1 MKRHILILS
10 IILLF
15 TACINDAYDTGKLSS
30 EIELF
35 QAGLRAP
42 IGTATIRMDSLM
54 KGLDLDSGL
63 LVVENGVYTLRYTGE
78 IEPEGLLDSLN
89 GYDFPH
95 FDPFQS
101 SIPVYNATGETN
113 LPYALPINQYRY
125 SGTVYMNLPDFDSNR
140 FDVDS
145 VQLTHSLLRFEVN
158 TIGLGGPKHNTNIRV
173 HVQPQNDKALFTQSG
188 QTIHS
193 WNVLPAT
200 PTDVLCERLRLN
212 DGLNRIAFDVDIFVD
227 VTSSGDILITDAQ
240 QTYVQLLVSYPE
252 TVDYR
257 MIWGQ
262 STFSQQSQYASI
274 SLDALH
280 SFIQASD
287 TLSLYDPKIYVQT
300 TSNVGI
306 PFRMNLQLNSINQ
319 QTHATAQLETQQLI
333 FPAAAST
340 APETTRHELNRT
352 QGTDRLFR
360 INPDQLT
367 LAYDISSQTTPS
379 IPHVLRKENQLHIQY
394 GIDIPLQFKSDLL
407 LHMNK
412 VLDSPLGDLKALT
425 EQEDLDASLHLS
437 LSNRIPLRLRVQL
450 TALDSDSLDLF
461 TVTSGNIEA
470 ASPIDPLTGF
480 ALGATETVT
489 NIELSKE
496 QIDLLRYTQHFKVC
510 FIVDNHRD
518 HAFVSIQPE
527 DYLHLSITAKLS
539 GGVRLDLN
547 P

>member
-15 TACINDAYDTGKLSS
+15 TACIDDAYDTSKLSS

-35 QAGLRAP
+35 QKGLSAP
-42 IGTATIRMDSLM
+42 IGTATIRMDSLI
-54 KGLDLDSGL
+54 KGLNLDSGM
-63 LVVENGVYTLRYTGE
+63 LVVDKGVYTIRYIGT
-78 IEPEGLLDSLN
+78 IEPEGFLDSLN
-89 GYDFPH
+89 DYRFPH
-95 FDPFQS
+95 LDPFQS

-113 LPYALPINQYRY
+113 IPYALPINQYRY
-125 SGTVYMNLPDFDSNR
+125 SGTVYMNLPDFNSAN

-145 VQLTHSLLRFEVN
+145 VQLTHSLMRFEVN
-158 TIGLGGPKHNTNIRV
+158 TIGLGGSNHDSNIRV
-173 HVQPQNDKALFTQSG
+173 HIQPQNDKALFTQSG

-193 WNVLPAT
+193 WNVHPAT
-200 PTDVLCERLRLN
+200 PTDVLCERIRLN
-212 DGLNRIAFDVDIFVD
+212 DDLNRIAFDVDIVVD
-227 VTSSGDILITDAQ
+227 VSSIGDILITDAQ

-252 TVDYR
+252 AVDFNL
-257 MIWGQ
+257 IWGQ
-262 STFSQQSQYASI
+262 STFSQQNQLSSI
-274 SLDALH
+274 KLDALH

-287 TLSLYDPKIYVQT
+287 TLSLYNPKIYVQT

-319 QTHATAQLETQQLI
+319 QTNSTVQLETQPLL
-333 FPAAAST
+333 FPAATSNI
-340 APETTRHELNRT
+340 PETTRHELNRS
-352 QGTDRLFR
+352 QGTDQLFY

-367 LAYDISSQTTPS
+367 FSYDINSQATPG
-379 IPHVLRKENQLHIQY
+379 IPHILRKENQLRIQY

-412 VLDSPLGDLKALT
+412 VLDSPLGDLKALS
-425 EQEDLDASLHLS
+425 EQEDLDATLQLT

-480 ALGATETVT
+480 ALGATETIT
-489 NIELSKE
+489 NIELSKT
-496 QIDLLRYTQHFKVC
+496 QIDLLRHTQHFKVC
-510 FIVDNHRD
+510 FIVDNNRD
-518 HAFVSIQPE
+518 HDFVSIQPE

-539 GGVRLDLN
+539 GGVRMDLN